1 MTENKQLSNDEDFAS
16 ILQKLLPKYEVIN
29 FSVSSVGLADQIN
42 IYKKL
47 IKKFNIDYLFMY
59 VTFND
64 FSDNHYLQQRLIE

>member
-16 ILQKLLPKYEVIN
+16 IAQKLLPKYEVIN

-64 FSDNHYLQQRLIE
+64 FQIIIICNKA